1 MKKNLKNIS
10 EITLNNDTFLNHYN
24 KFCSILLNLDDI
36 MGVKFKYLKRHFKK
50 KH

>member
-1 MKKNLKNIS
+1 MKKNMKKIS
-10 EITLNNDTFLNHYN
+10 EITLNNDAFLNHYN
-24 KFCSILLNLDDI
+24 NFYSILLNLDDI